1 MHLPFSFHPLATN
14 LLEIEIVVKERKK
27 EKIDFDYQNS
37 SCISI
42 SIRDIRDGYSRNV
55 VAGRYRTQDTLH
67 RVVKQNS
74 ISLPRLD
81 VILGN

>member
-14 LLEIEIVVKERKK
+14 LPEIEIIVKERKK
-27 EKIDFDYQNS
+27 KKIDFDYQNS
-37 SCISI
+37 CISI
-42 SIRDIRDGYSRNV
+42 SIRDEYSRNV

-81 VILGN
+81 VIFGN